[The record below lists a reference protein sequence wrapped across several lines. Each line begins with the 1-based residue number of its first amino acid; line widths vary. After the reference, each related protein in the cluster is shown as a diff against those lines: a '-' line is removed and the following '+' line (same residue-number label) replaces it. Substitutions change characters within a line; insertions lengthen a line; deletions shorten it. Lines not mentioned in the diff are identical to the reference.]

1 MTSRLRIR
9 LIDVLV
15 FGGLLAAAAG
25 YGLVRPTAS
34 TATGGPS
41 AFARSVDL
49 APLHKVAVM
58 ADGRLRSFE
67 SHATAY
73 LRFVVGPRAID
84 GQSTS
89 FTYLDMLL
97 RPENYV
103 ERDVV
108 YVKNPLVL
116 GQILDVLE
124 RDGHMDAARRKAI
137 EKSKLIAP
145 HFLDTLPVQALLS
158 QLSGDLVKTA
168 KPVQQ
173 INSALAVMQDRVLGG
188 ELRLIP
194 APQDASDKQWTS
206 LWNLARKAP
215 AEEADLAA
223 LAQVA
228 GVSADTFK
236 TLVAQWTQ
244 LASAWKLENAAE
256 VNRLLASM
264 SDSLRALSPNGYPE
278 ASRLEWESRY
288 FRMNS
293 MTWIWLVYL
302 ASVIPLLL
310 AVINRWSGAR
320 AVGLLLFAVAFGL
333 QTASVAIRWY
343 VSGRWP
349 NANMF
354 EAVTTSAW
362 FGGVLA
368 LVLELVARRSAL
380 KNLFALGS
388 AVVSMTALMA
398 AYLLPADLDSSLSN
412 IMPALHDVWLYI
424 HTNIIIWSYAVIG
437 LAAVTAM
444 LFLRQRWCAL
454 WDSGVVSKSRLAI
467 MPIAF
472 ALVHVTGW
480 QILMA
485 ILGSERYDLRDSFWA
500 GMLSKLG
507 LAEGAAHAT
516 APYAALGVFGASITV
531 LLFEMLEARIRSRA
545 LTGEDRG
552 FTGPATAA
560 LASSPKAN
568 PFLTPGAPSSA
579 QVFDAATMVTM
590 QVAFI
595 MLWAGIVMGAIWAD
609 HSWGRPWGWDP
620 KEVFALNTFIIF
632 LVLVHVRMK
641 VRDKGFWTAL
651 IAVFGFE
658 TMMFNW
664 IVINFIISGLHSY
677 A

>member
-1 MTSRLRIR
+1 MTSRRRIR

-15 FGGLLAAAAG
+15 FGGLIAAAAG
-25 YGLVRPTAS
+25 YGLRRPAAS
-34 TATGGPS
+34 SAEDQTS
-41 AFARSVDL
+41 AFAKQVDL

-73 LRFVVGPRAID
+73 LRFVVGPRVID

-97 RPENYV
+97 RPEKYAD
-103 ERDVV
+103 RDVV

-124 RDGHMDAARRKAI
+124 RDGHMEAARRKAI

-145 HFLDTLPVQALLS
+145 HLLDALPVQALLS

-194 APQDASDKQWTS
+194 APQGASDKQWTS
-206 LWNLARKAP
+206 LWNLSRKAP
-215 AEEADLAA
+215 AEETDLAA

-228 GVSADTFK
+228 GVPADTLK
-236 TLVAQWTQ
+236 TLVEQWTQ
-244 LASAWKLENAAE
+244 LAAAWKVENTAE
-256 VNRLLASM
+256 VNRLLASL

-278 ASRLEWESRY
+278 AARLEWESRY

-320 AVGLLLFAVAFGL
+320 AVGLILFAIAFAL

-368 LVLELVARRSAL
+368 LILELVARRSAL

-398 AYLLPADLDSSLSN
+398 AYLLPTDLDSSLSN

-424 HTNIIIWSYAVIG
+424 HTNMIIWSYAVIG
-437 LAAVTAM
+437 LAAVTAL

-467 MPIAF
+467 MPVAF
-472 ALVHVTGW
+472 TLVHVTGW

-500 GMLSKLG
+500 GMLSRLG
-507 LAEGAAHAT
+507 LGEGVAHAA
-516 APYAALGVFGASITV
+516 APYAALGVFGASVTV
-531 LLFEMLEARIRSRA
+531 LLFEMLEARIRSRS
-545 LTGEDRG
+545 LTSEDRG
-552 FTGPATAA
+552 FAGPATAA

-632 LVLVHVRMK
+632 LVLVHVRLK